1 MALQQLNLGQAIGD
15 NSAEGLR
22 SGGLKINENFT
33 ELYGN
38 FKYTANQ
45 NQLATHNR
53 AKILMSG
60 DNLTYTFVNGTSIE
74 DNVPYFLIQNGN
86 NLSLNVDNI
95 DATFASTLD
104 NSNGSVYL
112 ITKTGS
118 ANGTDKY
125 IISQVGSS
133 GYPKVSTISSLES
146 LSQLSENN
154 NSIVRVLGYYSEHD
168 GGGGLF
174 YWDST
179 STESPVGGMIVKR
192 TSVTNGRWK
201 RIYTNEL
208 NPSWFGAVGDGVTD
222 DTNAIRNMQDFIN
235 DNIDTVNFDG
245 SKDYKITA
253 RLELVSNTVYNGN
266 GCSIIA
272 SNDGVVTDYHLFNKG
287 DDVGDGI
294 HNITVK
300 NFNFTNQFVSSGL
313 GSTRRCIVF
322 TDDSSNN
329 LVDNCRFEDFYWN
342 VFITSKTGA
351 VNINADGSLRVPNN
365 NTVKNCYSV
374 RTLGVAFFAYKGARN
389 TNFLYNEIYEVGED
403 SEAGAAILF
412 DAVSS
417 SESSNLAEQL
427 VGGTIKGNYIDG
439 TADNGITIAGASK
452 ILIENND
459 VLNCGVVGA
468 YTNTQGAGI
477 LVAREASIAAND
489 CVVKYNRITDCQ
501 SVGIS
506 LTGYNVNGIR
516 NTITGCAR
524 GENSRVFLGSG
535 TDDWTYSIFNDNIID
550 KGTSTRGVASINVR
564 GGGSGVN
571 CQILRNSFVNVA
583 ASASRHITFTA
594 SATRQ
599 PTLKFGDSFSVNG
612 LGEAIL
618 MNDDSVQTL
627 EPSANEG
634 LVSVFVQG
642 QTDYV
647 YKGFYSKTSN
657 TLTDIL
663 SGSLTT
669 STTGVL
675 TGTTGADPGMTVSM
689 SAGVFYVENRTGTS
703 RNFTIRFTRE

>member
-1 MALQQLNLGQAIGD
+1 MSREIINVGGAISDPAAD
-15 NSAEGLR
+15 NARVSFTKVN
-22 SGGLKINENFT
+22 SNFE
-33 ELYGN
+33 ELYN
-38 FKYTANQ
+38 VITSTSDLTQDAS
-45 NQLATHNR
+45 HNR
-53 AKILMSG
+53 ATVLMSG
-60 DNLTYTFVNGTSIE
+60 DNLTYTLANGLAVENGAIITI
-74 DNVPYFLIQNGN
+74 IQNGN
-86 NLSLNVDNI
+86 NLNI
-95 DATFASTLD
+95 DGAAVNLTTPQTLQSIDGATYF
-104 NSNGSVYL
+104 L
-112 ITKTGS
+112 IKTGTTT
-118 ANGTDKY
+118 GTDNY
-125 IISQVGSS
+125 ILSQVGSS

-272 SNDGVVTDYHLFNKG
+272 SNDGVVTDYHLFTKG

-329 LVDNCRFEDFYWN
+329 VVDNCRFEDFYWN

-427 VGGTIKGNYIDG
+427 VGGTVKGNYIDG

-477 LVAREASIAAND
+477 VVAREASIAAND

-501 SVGIS
+501 SAGIS
-506 LTGYNVNGIR
+506 FTGYNVNGIR

-524 GENSRVFLGSG
+524 GANSRVFLGSG
-535 TDDWTYSIFNDNIID
+535 ADDWTYSIFNDNIID
-550 KGTSTRGVASINVR
+550 KGTSTRGVASIDVR

-618 MNDDSVQTL
+618 MTDDSVQTL